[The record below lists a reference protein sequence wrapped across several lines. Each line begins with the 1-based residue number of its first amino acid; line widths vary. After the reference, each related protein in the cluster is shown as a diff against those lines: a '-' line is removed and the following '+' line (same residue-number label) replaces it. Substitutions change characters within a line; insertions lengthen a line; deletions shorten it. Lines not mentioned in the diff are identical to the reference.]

1 MYNIL
6 PEHSAK
12 NHKVTLKKIKEKKTL
27 RGGKKGLKLSESIS
41 VPLTRYSHMIQ
52 FLGILALYH
61 DHARKKRWLLFIFA
75 AFTGYFASP
84 K

>member
-1 MYNIL
+1 M
-6 PEHSAK
+6 
-12 NHKVTLKKIKEKKTL
+12 EKKKNPE
-27 RGGKKGLKLSESIS
+27 GGKKKGLKLSESIS

-61 DHARKKRWLLFIFA
+61 DHARKKRWLLLIFA
-75 AFTGYFASP
+75 AFAGYFASP

>member
-12 NHKVTLKKIKEKKTL
+12 NHKVTLKKMKRKKNPE
-27 RGGKKGLKLSESIS
+27 GGEKGLKLSESIS

-61 DHARKKRWLLFIFA
+61 DHARKKKMATFYFCSIYWLLCV
-75 AFTGYFASP
+75 T
-84 K
+84 

>member
-27 RGGKKGLKLSESIS
+27 RGGGKRTLSESIS